1 MEELEKNDIAQQYF
15 EKDAEILGDNGVHPK
30 DVSEQGGGVIKS
42 SYWKFIGGFFALLLV
57 GFIGIPFI
65 GNYVQEQEDKAQEEK
80 FAAGVQYMQEMQERL
95 KNDTDGGATA
105 QETLALFTAAL
116 KKGDIEQANKYF
128 VIEPKDRQ
136 EGLIDVLKNI
146 QESGRFE
153 EFVGYVEDVDFMSN
167 SSSGSVAIFR
177 NINKEGIADVSLEIT
192 KDNYSTVWKIEGLMF

>member
-1 MEELEKNDIAQQYF
+1 MEELEKNDIAQQYL

-30 DVSEQGGGVIKS
+30 DNGEQGGGVIKS
-42 SYWKFIGGFFALLLV
+42 KYWKFVGGFFALLLV